1 MEKELANIRAKFKNG
16 NSLTAYD
23 KKKYVWK
30 ILYIYML
37 GYDVEFGHMEAV
49 GLVSGTKYSEKQVGY
64 LVTSV
69 LLNESNEFLRIVI
82 NSMRKGASPAR
93 ARRPPPPSPPPL
105 AARPPLTRAPAETQT
120 SSASTRTSS
129 ASRSPRWA
137 TSEARSLPSRSP
149 ATCSRCW

>member
-1 MEKELANIRAKFKNG
+1 MAFQTMRGLNVFIADIRACTSKEQQKARVEKELANIRTKFK
-16 NSLTAYD
+16 SSSTLTAYD

-69 LLNESNEFLRIVI
+69 LLNESNEFL
-82 NSMRKGASPAR
+82 KDWKKW
-93 ARRPPPPSPPPL
+93 
-105 AARPPLTRAPAETQT
+105 T
-120 SSASTRTSS
+120 
-129 ASRSPRWA
+129 
-137 TSEARSLPSRSP
+137 
-149 ATCSRCW
+149 